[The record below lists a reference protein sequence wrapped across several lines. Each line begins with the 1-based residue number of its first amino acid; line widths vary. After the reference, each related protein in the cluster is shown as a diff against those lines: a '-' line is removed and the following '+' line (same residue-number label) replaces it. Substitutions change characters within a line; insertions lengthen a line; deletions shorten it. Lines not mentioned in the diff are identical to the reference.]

1 MKIKTRKTLKTVLCG
16 GALGLFALAVVG
28 CSGGDS
34 SDAPTNTSKSTYMG
48 KGDTAADKIGAQ
60 RAAGHRGPRQQQAAT
75 GSQAN
80 APAGTQ

>member
-1 MKIKTRKTLKTVLCG
+1 MKINTLKTLKMVLCG

-34 SDAPTNTSKSTYMG
+34 DAPTNTAKSTYMG
-48 KGDTAADKIGAQ
+48 KGDTVADKIGAQ
-60 RAAGHRGPRQQQAAT
+60 RAAGHKGPRQENAGKGAQP
-75 GSQAN
+75 S